1 MFPKRFARLPIF
13 ALSNTHFQMV
23 FNPIIRHEIQ
33 DVFLKIQKGL
43 AFIAMYG
50 TKLGLI
56 SVRVCITSKI
66 WFIATSNARLYLG
79 RTPLEGMA

>member
-1 MFPKRFARLPIF
+1 MN
-13 ALSNTHFQMV
+13 SQMDVNTLIQ
-23 FNPIIRHEIQ
+23 NETPDTPRKIR
-33 DVFLKIQKGL
+33 KGL

-56 SVRVCITSKI
+56 SVRICNTSEM
-66 WFIATSNARLYLG
+66 WFVATSNARLYLE